1 MPYQRDLPGRK
12 KVREFHLNV
21 LKRWDR
27 PAEELLRSGRRGTP
41 PLLPLTRGLRRE
53 LIVEMQRRPGGSGC
67 YAWLTIGFLSA
78 ALACPGLGRG
88 S

>member
-41 PLLPLTRGLRRE
+41 PLLPLTRAGY
-53 LIVEMQRRPGGSGC
+53 VAS
-67 YAWLTIGFLSA
+67 
-78 ALACPGLGRG
+78 
-88 S
+88 